1 MKTPLKRAREAR
13 KLTQMEVAAQIG
25 ISQSTYS
32 RIENGGMT
40 TRETAQA
47 IVGFLGHESGL
58 SELHV
63 LYPDRF
69 PDRQHEGAG
78 RA

>member
-13 KLTQMEVAAQIG
+13 KLTQTDVAEQIG

-32 RIENGGMT
+32 RIEGGGKT
-40 TRETAQA
+40 ARETAQA
-47 IVGFLGHESGL
+47 IVAFFGQQSGL

-63 LYPDRF
+63 LYPERF
-69 PDRQHEGAG
+69 PEPQSESA
-78 RA
+78 AMA